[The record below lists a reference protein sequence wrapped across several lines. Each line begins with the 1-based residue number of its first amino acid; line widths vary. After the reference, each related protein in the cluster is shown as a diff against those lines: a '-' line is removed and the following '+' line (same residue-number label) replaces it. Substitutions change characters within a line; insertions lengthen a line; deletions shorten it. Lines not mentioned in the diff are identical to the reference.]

1 MSWGSFAA
9 TALRGLANVVVGG
22 GAPALVSASSVGDV
36 STAVGASISVLKE
49 VETRKLTITD
59 AESFANA
66 VQQIL
71 VDLGIEPGIV
81 LEASKLLEAVAP
93 VFVGAWR
100 SGIITGGYPDIVAQ
114 ENDLNSKNR

>member
-1 MSWGSFAA
+1 MSWGG
-9 TALRGLANVVVGG
+9 TLALALHGLANIVGG
-22 GAPALVSASSVGDV
+22 QGPAASAPGAVGDV
-36 STAVGASISVLKE
+36 TTAVGASVSVLKE
-49 VETRKLTITD
+49 VEIRKLTVGDSMT
-59 AESFANA
+59 FANE

-100 SGIITGGYPDIVAQ
+100 SGLITGGYPDIVAQ
-114 ENDLNSKNR
+114 ESDVNSKNR

>member
-1 MSWGSFAA
+1 MSLFNLAA
-9 TALRGLANVVVGG
+9 TALRSLAGVVAGKATG
-22 GAPALVSASSVGDV
+22 SAIASPLGDV
-36 STAVGASISVLKE
+36 STAVGASICVLKQ
-49 VETRKLTITD
+49 VEARELTFTD

-100 SGIITGGYPDIVAQ
+100 SGLITGGYPDIVAQ

>member
-1 MSWGSFAA
+1 MSWGSLAA
-9 TALRGLANVVVGG
+9 TALRGLAGVVNVKLSG
-22 GAPALVSASSVGDV
+22 PASASPLGDV
-36 STAVGASISVLKE
+36 STAVGASISVLKQ
-49 VETRKLTITD
+49 VEARKLTFTD

-66 VQQIL
+66 IQQIL

-100 SGIITGGYPDIVAQ
+100 SGLITGGYTDIVAE